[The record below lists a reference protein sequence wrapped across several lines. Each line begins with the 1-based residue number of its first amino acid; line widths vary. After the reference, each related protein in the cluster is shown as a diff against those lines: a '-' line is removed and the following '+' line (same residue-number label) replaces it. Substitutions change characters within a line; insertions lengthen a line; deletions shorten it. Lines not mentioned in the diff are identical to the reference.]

1 MAMLIVMPATQYA
14 PGKQPKLFPT
24 LIPKTIMASV
34 IKQGSIPEELKAPDA
49 FNVQDVRQQ
58 ADEYFA
64 EMQAK
69 AAKLIDQAE
78 SEAEAI
84 REAARQQGL
93 KDAEAEVEKKVGEL
107 AHQLSDAR
115 CKTAIQTCERT
126 VKNLTDSTMQWLE
139 VWRKQTV
146 TLASKMAERVVRREM
161 QDNSEVLSAW
171 LEEAIVATR
180 DMRDLRILVHPDDF
194 AVAGRFLTQLAKTVP
209 QAATAE
215 VLPDPELE
223 LGGCIVRNSDGQI
236 DQQLTTQLDRLIDQ
250 LS

>member
-1 MAMLIVMPATQYA
+1 
-14 PGKQPKLFPT
+14 
-24 LIPKTIMASV
+24 MASV
-34 IKQGSIPEELKAPDA
+34 IKQGALPEELKAPDA

-69 AAKLIDQAE
+69 ASELIRQAE

-84 REAARQQGL
+84 RETAKQQGL
-93 KDAEAEVEKKVGEL
+93 KDAESEVEKKVNAQ

-126 VKNLTDSTMQWLE
+126 VSSLSDSTTEWLE

-146 TLASKMAERVVRREM
+146 TLATKMAERVVRREM
-161 QDNSEVLSAW
+161 QDNTEVLSAW

-180 DMRDLRILVHPDDF
+180 DMRDLRVLVHPDDF

-209 QAATAE
+209 QAASAE
-215 VLPDPELE
+215 VLPDPEVE
-223 LGGCIVRNSDGQI
+223 IGGCIVRNSDGQI
-236 DQQLTTQLDRLIDQ
+236 DQQLTTQLDRLIEQ
-250 LS
+250 LG